1 MVEIC
6 VISLIWAT
14 GLDSQVTTAQVV
26 ETSDGPITDYDH
38 PNDHAPP
45 THEMTPRCKQFTCSQ
60 LFITFEFVLNSGQI
74 LPTCSSFFVLLKQGD
89 YDLLDVTML
98 EW

>member
-1 MVEIC
+1 MVEIY
-6 VISLIWAT
+6 VISLIWAK

-38 PNDHAPP
+38 APH
-45 THEMTPRCKQFTCSQ
+45 TNEMTPRFKQFTCSQ